1 MNGKKIPSEVYWM
14 TKVQHRHVIKIY
26 DFFTTGN
33 NYAYVMERPGNCQ
46 DLGSLLFHK
55 TMTEKEA
62 RRYFTQIIEANIK
75 CEENGFIHRD
85 LKPENILVDLDSDEV
100 KLIDFGLASEIQY
113 EPYDVFRGRLCVS
126 KLVSLLGC
134 LFVCLS
140 FQYVSVK
147 KK

>member
-1 MNGKKIPSEVYWM
+1 MM
-14 TKVQHRHVIKIY
+14 KVQHRHVIKIY

-33 NYAYVMERPGNCQ
+33 YYAYVMERPQNCQ
-46 DLGSLLFHK
+46 DLGSLLYDR

-62 RRYFTQIIEANIK
+62 LRYFAQIIEANIK

-113 EPYDVFRGRLCVS
+113 KPYNLFRGRLCSLCVS
-126 KLVSLLGC
+126 
-134 LFVCLS
+134 
-140 FQYVSVK
+140 
-147 KK
+147 

>member
-1 MNGKKIPSEVYWM
+1 MNGKKIPAEIYWM
-14 TKVQHRHVIKIY
+14 SKVQHRHVIKIY

-33 NYAYVMERPGNCQ
+33 YYAYVMERPQNCQ
-46 DLGSLLFHK
+46 DLGSLLYDR

-62 RRYFTQIIEANIK
+62 LRYFAQIIEANIK

-113 EPYDVFRGRLCVS
+113 EPYNLFRGRLCSLCVS
-126 KLVSLLGC
+126 
-134 LFVCLS
+134 
-140 FQYVSVK
+140 
-147 KK
+147 